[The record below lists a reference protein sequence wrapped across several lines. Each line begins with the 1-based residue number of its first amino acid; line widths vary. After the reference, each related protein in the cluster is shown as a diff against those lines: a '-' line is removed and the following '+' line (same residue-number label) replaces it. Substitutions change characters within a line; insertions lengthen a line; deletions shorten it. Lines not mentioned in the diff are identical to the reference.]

1 MFPDHILC
9 LWNDNINETVI
20 RCDKQTLNL
29 SARLRHFEGHDQDSW
44 KLYRPFTNRKV
55 NIDTTK
61 ISRFL

>member
-20 RCDKQTLNL
+20 HCDKQNLNL

-44 KLYRPFTNRKV
+44 KLY
-55 NIDTTK
+55 
-61 ISRFL
+61 